1 MDVFLPI
8 AEVSVNIIA
17 ILLLSGVVGILSGLF
32 GVGGGFLMTPFLIF
46 LGVPPAYAVANEANN
61 ILATSVSGSTTHYL
75 KNTLD
80 YKMGLMIVIGGTIGT
95 ALGIYIF
102 TYFKG
107 IGKIDTVISLAYMYI
122 LAIIGTLMLV
132 ESLGEIDR
140 AKRNLIVKKK
150 LHVHYWIHGLPLRMR
165 FPKSKLYES
174 IFTPIIIGLVVGF
187 IAAIMGI
194 GGAFILVPAMIYII
208 KMPTKLVPGTS
219 LFVTIFITGFVVIAH
234 AVQFK
239 SIDLVLV
246 SFLLFGSIIGLHVGL
261 KISEKLNALPVI
273 TTAADVNKTIVVDLV
288 GRQFGWKIDDE
299 TTVTK
304 ISAHMVNS
312 EPIGVFQQTGNT
324 KWYKELPKN
333 VTIYDN
339 LEELKKSNSKAHL
352 IISDAIIDDELAQE
366 SVIYRPQSLVI
377 GIGLH
382 WDTTKDTI
390 REGIE
395 YCLEK
400 FNLSSKCIAKL
411 VSIKKP
417 EDVQGLI
424 ELGKEMKIPVEY
436 VDREELSEII
446 TPNPSSTVKAFE
458 GTASVSEAAAIK
470 VSCGELI
477 VEKQKFPPNLT
488 IAIARKVE

>member
-1 MDVFLPI
+1 MEVFLPI
-8 AEVSVNIIA
+8 AQVFVNPIE
-17 ILLLSGVVGILSGLF
+17 ILLLSAIVGVLSGLF

-95 ALGIYIF
+95 ALGIYTF

-132 ESLGEIDR
+132 ESLREIDR
-140 AKRNLIVKKK
+140 AKRNLSIKKK

-174 IFTPIIIGLVVGF
+174 IFTPIIIGLFVGF

-246 SFLLFGSIIGLHVGL
+246 SFLLLGSIIGLHIGL
-261 KISEKLNALPVI
+261 KISEKLNA
-273 TTAADVNKTIVVDLV
+273 
-288 GRQFGWKIDDE
+288 
-299 TTVTK
+299 
-304 ISAHMVNS
+304 
-312 EPIGVFQQTGNT
+312 
-324 KWYKELPKN
+324 
-333 VTIYDN
+333 
-339 LEELKKSNSKAHL
+339 
-352 IISDAIIDDELAQE
+352 
-366 SVIYRPQSLVI
+366 
-377 GIGLH
+377 
-382 WDTTKDTI
+382 
-390 REGIE
+390 
-395 YCLEK
+395 
-400 FNLSSKCIAKL
+400 
-411 VSIKKP
+411 
-417 EDVQGLI
+417 
-424 ELGKEMKIPVEY
+424 
-436 VDREELSEII
+436 
-446 TPNPSSTVKAFE
+446 
-458 GTASVSEAAAIK
+458 
-470 VSCGELI
+470 
-477 VEKQKFPPNLT
+477 
-488 IAIARKVE
+488 